1 MKRLLLPLPFVLL
14 TFSMVANNVIADGR
28 VILGSF
34 ELLSEE
40 YDAPYFADSVSRE
53 SSMNGFSAK
62 LYRFQTDGLYGAMGL
77 GYMAGDV
84 EICLESTC
92 SSVDT
97 TFSRYSFEI
106 GWDLGQ
112 WIPFVG
118 GSWTTTE
125 PEETR
130 FGFVFGDS
138 ERYYGFNPGYVVEST
153 ADTFGVQTG
162 VWREFGTFKVRGAL
176 NILEESER
184 IGISGG
190 VLFQI
195 DNKFAVGAELEMLL
209 ESEASGFR
217 FSLQFGRSF

>member
-1 MKRLLLPLPFVLL
+1 MKKLLLPLPFVLL

-53 SSMNGFSAK
+53 SSMNGFSVK
-62 LYRFQTDGLYGAMGL
+62 LYRFQTDGLYGGIGV

-97 TFSRYSFEI
+97 TFSMYSLEI

-118 GSWTTTE
+118 GTWTNTE
-125 PEETR
+125 PEDSG

-138 ERYYGFNPGYVVEST
+138 ETYYGFNPGYVIEST
-153 ADTFGVQTG
+153 AEPFGLNTG
-162 VWREFGTFKVRGAL
+162 VWRELDTFKVRGAL
-176 NILEESER
+176 NIWDGSKPPSV
-184 IGISGG
+184 SGG
-190 VLFQI
+190 VLFQM
-195 DNKFAVGAELEMLL
+195 DNKFVVSTEFEILL
-209 ESEASGFR
+209 DSEADGFR